1 MSSSVMG
8 RPSLYKPEYCEMLL
22 EHMEQGFS
30 LESFAGKLRVSRE
43 TLYEWM
49 RVHADFSDTVKIA
62 KGLSQYK
69 WEELGREMMMGR
81 APGSVPS
88 LYMFNM
94 KNRFGWADQPKE
106 SDDDKNKSRQIVL
119 NYDPKKKLKADE

>member
-8 RPSLYKPEYCEMLL
+8 RPTLYKPEYCEMLL

-30 LESFAGKLRVSRE
+30 LESFAGKVRVSRD
-43 TLYEWM
+43 TLYEWIK
-49 RVHADFSDTVKIA
+49 VHKEFSDTVSVA
-62 KGLSQYK
+62 KSLSQYK

-106 SDDDKNKSRQIVL
+106 AEEDKNKPLLIEMNYSR
-119 NYDPKKKLKADE
+119 NKKKING